1 MLSPYLVV
9 DALPECDT
17 DSSEDTPQAEP
28 IARLCARTHVLRM
41 PMDKLTLQEY
51 QIFNAI
57 KDTLGEVCRVSVWM
71 RVDAL
76 DIEAASAALAAD
88 DCWRQNVAHLMTWLY
103 WWV

>member
-1 MLSPYLVV
+1 MALVRQRFLIMLSPYLVV

-28 IARLCARTHVLRM
+28 TACLCARTHVSHI

-57 KDTLGEVCRVSVWM
+57 KDTPSRDLSRSS
-71 RVDAL
+71 RDAGGCVRHQGCKCGPCGRRL
-76 DIEAASAALAAD
+76 LAAE
-88 DCWRQNVAHLMTWLY
+88 RR
-103 WWV
+103 